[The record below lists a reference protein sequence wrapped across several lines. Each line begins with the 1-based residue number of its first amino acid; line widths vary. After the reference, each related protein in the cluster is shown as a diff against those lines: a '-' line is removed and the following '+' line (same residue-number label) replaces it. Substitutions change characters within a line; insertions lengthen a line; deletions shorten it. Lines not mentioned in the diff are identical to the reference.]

1 MNIMV
6 FRAAWCVMLKMCYV
20 LLHVQLMQ
28 QCFFIS
34 KQFCSHYG
42 STYVYYKL
50 NHSICNLI
58 IAVKPYCNIKFIFQN
73 SCRSNGIWM
82 IGLMILVYRNALW
95 ACTLSPFAL
104 LMARRGLSTRNTR
117 RIFTT
122 EMALELNTETTTNK
136 WMNQWITE
144 LSHRW
149 TLTAKRKRWGTRWR
163 PAGPGGWRRFC
174 RRNLDEGK
182 LHTQSSEQHTTHI
195 FINVHI

>member
-1 MNIMV
+1 MYCW
-6 FRAAWCVMLKMCYV
+6 FQRDSQH
-20 LLHVQLMQ
+20 HVPFFTCEYLMI
-28 QCFFIS
+28 QCFYITEWLG
-34 KQFCSHYG
+34 SH
-42 STYVYYKL
+42 
-50 NHSICNLI
+50 LI
-58 IAVKPYCNIKFIFQN
+58 ITSITISISFQHI
-73 SCRSNGIWM
+73 RTDGIAWHISIICWRLWM
-82 IGLMILVYRNALW
+82 LAWKNASW
-95 ACTLSPFAL
+95 VCTLSPFAL
-104 LMARRGLSTRNTR
+104 LMARRGRSTLNTR

-122 EMALELNTETTTNK
+122 EMALELNTEMTTNK

-195 FINVHI
+195 FINVHIQNEAKA